1 MNVSHRMTSGA
12 SQYGVPMNVPL
23 LSYVFLF
30 LAETP
35 KSAVDE
41 NRKKLP
47 WIINKANSQLK
58 HSLVYTS
65 PFEPGR

>member
-1 MNVSHRMTSGA
+1 MKVSHKMTSGA
-12 SQYGVPMNVPL
+12 SQYGVPINVPL

-41 NRKKLP
+41 NR
-47 WIINKANSQLK
+47 INQSHINYEENL
-58 HSLVYTS
+58 
-65 PFEPGR
+65 